1 MYDLFVV
8 DVDMP
13 GMDGFALTEKLRQE
27 ARTHDLPVIILTSRA
42 TDEDKRRGIAVG
54 AQAYIIK
61 GSFDQNV
68 LLETVRSLIGEGR
81 DR

>member
-13 GMDGFALTEKLRQE
+13 GMDGFDLTEKLRQQ

-42 TDEDKRRGIAVG
+42 TDDDKRRGIAVG
-54 AQAYIIK
+54 AQAYIVK
-61 GSFDQNV
+61 GSFDQNA
-68 LLETVRSLIGEGR
+68 LLETVRSLIGEAR